1 MPSANAP
8 DELSEFRRRALSRW
22 ENEGGAV
29 AAVTRDARTEV
40 SHVTNTAL
48 IQLRIRPQCM
58 GVRY

>member
-8 DELSEFRRRALSRW
+8 DNLSEFRRRALSRW

-29 AAVTRDARTEV
+29 AAVTRDAHVEV
-40 SHVTNTAL
+40 PRMTNTEL
-48 IQLRIRPQCM
+48 VQLRIRPQCM